1 MIETKY
7 KILEY
12 SEDEITHFE
21 IKFEDNALV
30 KVYYKGEEIK
40 HIQELNITPRKVE
53 IRIQEIGAKNGS

>member
-1 MIETKY
+1 MIETNY

-12 SEDEITHFE
+12 SNDEITHFE
-21 IKFEDNALV
+21 IKFEDNATV

-53 IRIQEIGAKNGS
+53 IKIIDMGVKNER